1 MLQFHGK
8 TAGGDRTEERLTNK
22 TGGGSISKIRTRV
35 NEGIRVPQ
43 VRLIDQD
50 GNQAGVVAIDQA
62 LRMSKEAELDLVE
75 VAPQASPPVCRI
87 MDFSKFKYDQAKKE
101 KEARKK
107 QRVIHIKEIKFHPF
121 IEENDYQVKFHNLER
136 FLKQGDKAKI
146 TMVFRGRE
154 MNYVS
159 TGRKVL
165 ERLAQEIAA
174 IGEVEKPPIMEG
186 KMITMVIMPK

>member
-1 MLQFHGK
+1 M
-8 TAGGDRTEERLTNK
+8 A
-22 TGGGSISKIRTRV
+22 ISKSYIRI

-50 GNQAGVVAIDQA
+50 GNQAGVVAIAEA
-62 LRMSKEAELDLVE
+62 LRMAKEAELDLVE
-75 VAPQASPPVCRI
+75 VAAQAAPPVCRI
-87 MDFSKFKYDQAKKE
+87 IDFSKFKYDQEKKE

-107 QRVIHIKEIKFHPF
+107 QRVIHLKEIKFHPF

-136 FLKQGDKAKI
+136 FLKHGDKAKI

-154 MNYVS
+154 MNYIS

-165 ERLAQEIAA
+165 ERLAQDIAPL
-174 IGEVEKPPIMEG
+174 GEVEKAPYMEG
-186 KMITMVIMPK
+186 RMITMIIMPK